1 MWGYRSGDVARMLG
15 LPPERIRAWARLGFA
30 SPRRGPRGE
39 LLFSF
44 HDLVLL
50 RTARELADARIPV
63 RRIKTALRSLRA
75 QLPDGRSLASVR
87 IAADGER
94 LVVRDRRGAWRP
106 ESGQALFDFG
116 VSSLSDT
123 VAPLLR
129 EAASRASRDPS
140 GLDAQAWYAW
150 GCDLED
156 GAPGQARKAYARALQ
171 LDPDHPGANLN
182 LGRLLHEAG
191 DAPSAENHYRRALEA
206 RPGDGTALFN
216 LGVAL
221 EDQERLDEALL
232 AYARCLA
239 TLPDHAD
246 AHFNAARI
254 LERLGRKAEALRHLA
269 AYRRLSRE
277 SP

>member
-1 MWGYRSGDVARMLG
+1 MWGYRTTDVARMLG
-15 LPPERIRAWARLGFA
+15 VPEERVRSWARMGFA
-30 SPRRGPRGE
+30 SPRRGPRGT

-50 RTARELADARIPV
+50 RTARELSAAGVPARKA
-63 RRIKTALRSLRA
+63 RRALRSLRGR
-75 QLPDGRSLASVR
+75 LPEGRSLASVR
-87 IAADGER
+87 IAADGDR
-94 LVVRDRRGAWRP
+94 LVVRDGQGAWRP

-116 VSSLSDT
+116 VSSLAER
-123 VAPLLR
+123 VAPLVR
-129 EAASRASRDPS
+129 EATEATDPS

-156 GAPGQARKAYARALQ
+156 GAPGQARRAYARALE

-191 DAPSAENHYRRALEA
+191 DGAGAELHYRRAIDA
-206 RPGDGTALFN
+206 RPGDPLALFN

-221 EDQERLDEALL
+221 EDQGRHEEALL
-232 AYARCLA
+232 AYARSLEQA
-239 TLPDHAD
+239 PDHAD

-254 LERLGRKAEALRHLA
+254 LERLGRKAEALRHLV
-269 AYRRLSRE
+269 AYRRLSRGA
-277 SP
+277 P